1 MSSHDLRLCRPR
13 RQSKGSRQSP
23 AFSAGRFCSSW
34 GSLCVCRRVP
44 RTKLGGSPAPRT
56 AGIHRDSKCCAT
68 AMMPFPKRSLSL
80 VCLLFCVVTA
90 AGTLPRQ
97 PVADAFRLEN
107 QGVQDSHANSDAM
120 QPSLGSA
127 TNHKATGT
135 TSFVSVN
142 ENEEGMSQKAII
154 VFIVAI
160 SAMVICIGVVLV
172 MWWMSSEREKK
183 RRHVARDAE
192 RAPGLFF
199 SEDEGPMST
208 DEKSAPK
215 KPAGGNSPNT
225 RDAGESISRE
235 RQIIEEDLGK
245 VLVVDPVSG
254 VMRSRQK
261 WQRNGNSGP
270 DKRMLAGAERTC
282 RTGQQKFK
290 K

>member
-1 MSSHDLRLCRPR
+1 SVEEAPPFLTASATRMPTKSSEWCFAR
-13 RQSKGSRQSP
+13 RS
-23 AFSAGRFCSSW
+23 SAALIS
-34 GSLCVCRRVP
+34 
-44 RTKLGGSPAPRT
+44 T
-56 AGIHRDSKCCAT
+56 
-68 AMMPFPKRSLSL
+68 RSLL
-80 VCLLFCVVTA
+80 ALCL
-90 AGTLPRQ
+90 
-97 PVADAFRLEN
+97 
-107 QGVQDSHANSDAM
+107 
-120 QPSLGSA
+120 
-127 TNHKATGT
+127 
-135 TSFVSVN
+135 SFFS
-142 ENEEGMSQKAII
+142 EEGMSQKAII

-208 DEKSAPK
+208 DDKSAPK

-261 WQRNGNSGP
+261 WQRNGNWVP